1 MNVTIEQVKQPT
13 IKEGCVIIIKHGS
26 TYPVPYLVV
35 SDRNYSAFRLVNLT
49 NCEVLSDNDTSV
61 EKLIS
66 FYFPN
71 REYTVYTPDEVS
83 MKVGVKNG

>member
-1 MNVTIEQVKQPT
+1 MRVDIETTTNHKLQ
-13 IKEGCVIIIKHGS
+13 EGCVIIIKHGS
-26 TYPVPYLVV
+26 TDSVPYLVV